1 MKLYIHYLKLHL
13 KSLFEY
19 KLSLIL
25 SIISQIFIF
34 FSFTFVIISMFNKFS
49 NIKGFTLYEVLLTF
63 SIIHFGYAT
72 NEVFARGIDCFDELI
87 VSGNYDRLLLRPYN
101 IIIQILGY
109 KIQYIKLIRVISSII
124 IMIYSIIKL
133 NIKWTIYKVFIL
145 LLMNISSII
154 IFFGIFI
161 CAASY
166 CFYTVQG
173 LEVRNV
179 FTDGGKNI
187 AQYPIGIFNKYIRR
201 FFTFIIPY
209 AFVNYY
215 PLLFILDKV
224 NKPYYGLFPLL
235 TIVYCIP
242 CFLLFK
248 MGSKRYMSTGS

>member
-109 KIQYIKLIRVISSII
+109 KIRYIKLIRVISSII
-124 IMIYSIIKL
+124 IMIYSI
-133 NIKWTIYKVFIL
+133 
-145 LLMNISSII
+145 
-154 IFFGIFI
+154 
-161 CAASY
+161 
-166 CFYTVQG
+166 
-173 LEVRNV
+173 
-179 FTDGGKNI
+179 
-187 AQYPIGIFNKYIRR
+187 
-201 FFTFIIPY
+201 
-209 AFVNYY
+209 
-215 PLLFILDKV
+215 
-224 NKPYYGLFPLL
+224 
-235 TIVYCIP
+235 
-242 CFLLFK
+242 
-248 MGSKRYMSTGS
+248 